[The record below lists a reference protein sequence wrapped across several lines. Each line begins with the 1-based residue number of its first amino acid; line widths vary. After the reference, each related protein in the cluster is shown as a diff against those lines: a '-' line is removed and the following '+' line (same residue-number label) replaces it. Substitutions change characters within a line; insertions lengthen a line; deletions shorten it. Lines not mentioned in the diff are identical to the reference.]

1 MAINKISGNILADNL
16 QRGANLAVQGNL
28 IYFDV
33 TNNRVGVRTSTPTS
47 TLDVDGVLTVGNVSI
62 SSTGNIDAGGVN
74 INDLAEPVAN
84 TDAATKFYVDSTS
97 GNILGNLGNI
107 SVANTTIS
115 PTIANANITLAPT
128 NSQIVI
134 IDTSSGLL
142 LPVGNTAQ
150 RPSPVNQGT
159 VRYNT
164 DLDRVEVYDGA
175 GWEDIVANVTNQTL
189 NGDGSTTVFALDRNS
204 TTAAALI
211 MINGVV
217 QLPTTAY
224 SITGNSLTFTQAPV
238 ISDVIDVRFL

>member
-33 TNNRVGVRTSTPTS
+33 TNNRVGVLKSSPS
-47 TLDVDGVLTVGNVSI
+47 SALDVVGTLTVGNIAVSSI
-62 SSTGNIDAGGVN
+62 GNISMGN
-74 INDLAEPVAN
+74 QWINLLAEPVAN

-97 GNILGNLGNI
+97 GNVLANLGNI
-107 SVANTTIS
+107 SIANTTIS

-128 NSQIVI
+128 NSSTVI
-134 IDTSSGLL
+134 IDTTSGLL

-164 DLDRVEVYDGA
+164 DLDRVEVYDGS

-189 NGDGSTTVFALDRNS
+189 NGDGSTTVFALDRNT
-204 TTAAALI
+204 TTAAALV
-211 MINGVV
+211 MINGIV
-217 QLPTTAY
+217 QLPTTSY
-224 SITGNSLTFTQAPV
+224 SIAGNSLTFTQAPV